1 MGLAVFQ
8 ENFTKTVSAD
18 LLTEHS
24 LPAPALE
31 QLGFTSDV
39 SETPEKSVWV
49 QTFLFCSFD
58 PGSCPG
64 I

>member
-1 MGLAVFQ
+1 MAVSQ
-8 ENFTKTVSAD
+8 ENFPKIVSAD

-24 LPAPALE
+24 LLTPDLE

-49 QTFLFCSFD
+49 QTFFFCSFD
-58 PGSCPG
+58 PG
-64 I
+64 